1 MVLRQVATM
10 TITGGLVG
18 LAGALGVAK
27 GAQSILYQMTGADS
41 MVLTLSAV
49 TLALV
54 ALGAGF
60 IPAHRASHV
69 DPMQALRHE

>member
-1 MVLRQVATM
+1 MR
-10 TITGGLVG
+10 
-18 LAGALGVAK
+18 
-27 GAQSILYQMTGADS
+27 GAQSILYQMTGADP
-41 MVLTLSAV
+41 MVLTLSAM

-54 ALGAGF
+54 GLGAGF